1 MESGSANIFRL
12 FFTTEK
18 VHFKQ
23 TNILSIK
30 RHQDYK
36 IAYRRDHACIF
47 RAFFVTS
54 YRFYF
59 TKLNFLRRRCREI
72 NNKLNMTLNDDVSGL
87 MYTKSSNNWRQNG
100 ICVCLLQRYCYRVTD
115 VLLPNFEFLG
125 YPLTVLIN
133 KN

>member
-1 MESGSANIFRL
+1 MENGNANTFRL
-12 FFTTEK
+12 TFTTET
-18 VHFKQ
+18 VHFNQ

-30 RHQDYK
+30 RHQDY
-36 IAYRRDHACIF
+36 IITYRSDQTFLF

-72 NNKLNMTLNDDVSGL
+72 NNKLDMTLNGDVSAL
-87 MYTKSSNNWRQNG
+87 TQ
-100 ICVCLLQRYCYRVTD
+100 T
-115 VLLPNFEFLG
+115 EFR
-125 YPLTVLIN
+125 

>member
-1 MESGSANIFRL
+1 MESSNADIFRL
-12 FFTTEK
+12 TFTAVK

-59 TKLNFLRRRCREI
+59 TKLTFLRRRCREI
-72 NNKLNMTLNDDVSGL
+72 NNKLDMTLNGDVSGL
-87 MYTKSSNNWRQNG
+87 M
-100 ICVCLLQRYCYRVTD
+100 
-115 VLLPNFEFLG
+115 
-125 YPLTVLIN
+125 
-133 KN
+133 

>member
-1 MESGSANIFRL
+1 MCIYFNENCVLVTNFKTWDFVEHFKMESGNANIFRL
-12 FFTTEK
+12 TFTTEK

-59 TKLNFLRRRCREI
+59 TKLNF
-72 NNKLNMTLNDDVSGL
+72 
-87 MYTKSSNNWRQNG
+87 
-100 ICVCLLQRYCYRVTD
+100 
-115 VLLPNFEFLG
+115 
-125 YPLTVLIN
+125 
-133 KN
+133 

>member
-1 MESGSANIFRL
+1 MDSGNVNIVRL
-12 FFTTEK
+12 SFITEK

-36 IAYRRDHACIF
+36 ITYRRDLACIF

-59 TKLNFLRRRCREI
+59 TKLNFLRRRCRETNSKMDI
-72 NNKLNMTLNDDVSGL
+72 TLSGDVSAF
-87 MYTKSSNNWRQNG
+87 T
-100 ICVCLLQRYCYRVTD
+100 
-115 VLLPNFEFLG
+115 
-125 YPLTVLIN
+125 
-133 KN
+133 